1 MITPTGAG
9 GTLAIT
15 NPGTIVS
22 PASTAPHAFA
32 YEASDIP
39 AGMTIREYR
48 AKRARKPG
56 RTRRLRRALRARR
69 HTLRLA

>member
-1 MITPTGAG
+1 
-9 GTLAIT
+9 
-15 NPGTIVS
+15 VS
-22 PASTAPHAFA
+22 PATTSPHAFA

-48 AKRARKPG
+48 AQRARTRPMG
-56 RTRRLRRALRARR
+56 RTTRLRRALRARR

>member
-1 MITPTGAG
+1 
-9 GTLAIT
+9 
-15 NPGTIVS
+15 VS
-22 PASTAPHAFA
+22 PVTTAPQSFA

-48 AKRARKPG
+48 AKRTRKPA
-56 RTRRLRRALRARR
+56 RSRRLRRALRARR

>member
-1 MITPTGAG
+1 M
-9 GTLAIT
+9 
-15 NPGTIVS
+15 S
-22 PASTAPHAFA
+22 PASTAPQAFA

>member
-1 MITPTGAG
+1 M
-9 GTLAIT
+9 
-15 NPGTIVS
+15 S
-22 PASTAPHAFA
+22 PATTYPHSFA
-32 YEASDIP
+32 YEACDIP

-56 RTRRLRRALRARR
+56 RARRLRRALRARR

>member
-1 MITPTGAG
+1 
-9 GTLAIT
+9 
-15 NPGTIVS
+15 VS
-22 PASTAPHAFA
+22 PATTAPHSFA

-48 AKRARKPG
+48 ASRARVRKPS
-56 RTRRLRRALRARR
+56 RSRRLRHALRARR

>member
-1 MITPTGAG
+1 MSP
-9 GTLAIT
+9 AIT
-15 NPGTIVS
+15 
-22 PASTAPHAFA
+22 APQSFA

-39 AGMTIREYR
+39 VGMTIREYR

-56 RTRRLRRALRARR
+56 RSRRLRRALRARR